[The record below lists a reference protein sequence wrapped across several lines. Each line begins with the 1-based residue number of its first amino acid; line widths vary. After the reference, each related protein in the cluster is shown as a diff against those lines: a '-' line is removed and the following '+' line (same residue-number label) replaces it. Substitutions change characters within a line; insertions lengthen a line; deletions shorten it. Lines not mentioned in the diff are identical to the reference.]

1 MDSVGYNKDLDSLR
15 DAVEIQRRINQEIVD
30 FHRELDEFRHA
41 KVCDACV
48 VCFYLHDAML
58 AWY

>member
-1 MDSVGYNKDLDSLR
+1 MDSVGYSKDLDSLR

-48 VCFYLHDAML
+48 FTCTTLC
-58 AWY
+58 